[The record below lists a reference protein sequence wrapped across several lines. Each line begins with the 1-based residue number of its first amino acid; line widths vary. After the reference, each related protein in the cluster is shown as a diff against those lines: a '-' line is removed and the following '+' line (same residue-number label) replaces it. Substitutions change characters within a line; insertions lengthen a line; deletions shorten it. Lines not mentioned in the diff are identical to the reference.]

1 MFGHLLIAVIWIALA
16 MSLFLGVYALFRGQ
30 STKNYYLILMQTMIA
45 AFLFGY
51 ILELTSTN
59 VEEAYLG
66 LKIMDATSSFLSVF
80 VFFFVADFCNIKIRP
95 IVIKFLMLLV
105 PSFLTVLMWT
115 GDLHRLIYRGYYF
128 TLELNQHINFSPGI
142 LYFLTYLYPL
152 LCLALCLALLIYQMF
167 KWKNKYRKQLL
178 LLMICIAVPFLGDFF
193 YYITFLSGMNKYQM
207 YFTPFSLVIM
217 SFLLYLGVMRFNIFE
232 IISMATSTAMEHIKE
247 GFVLVDEHNNY
258 LYSNPAA
265 IGIVPGISA
274 VARGDSIFLAEDWPD
289 ELGDLKRE
297 SVEFS
302 VTAKEPKYFRASI
315 NPVFLKGENL
325 KAKII
330 LIADVTDSVNLMKEL
345 ESAAYIDSLTG
356 LYNRKHFLKLAT
368 VDIERAIRMNQ
379 TIYTG
384 MLDLDFFKKVND
396 TYGHAAGDL
405 ILKTTAGIIRQTI
418 RSYDLLGRFGG
429 EEFVLLFTD
438 LEPTEAF
445 TLMQRIRENMESS
458 ITVYEG
464 VEIRITCSIGFA
476 EFVKND
482 SLENAIKNADEA
494 LYIAKNSG
502 RNQVQLYCS
511 SS

>member
-1 MFGHLLIAVIWIALA
+1 MPAYLLITVIWISLAL
-16 MSLFLGVYALFRGQ
+16 SIFLGAYALFRGQ
-30 STKNYYLILMQTMIA
+30 STKKNYLILMQAMIST
-45 AFLFGY
+45 FLFGY
-51 ILELTSTN
+51 ILELISN
-59 VEEAYLG
+59 NKEEAYLG
-66 LKIMDATSSFLSVF
+66 LKIMDVSSSFLSVF
-80 VFFFVADFCNIKIRP
+80 VFFFVADFCNVKIRP
-95 IVIKFLMLLV
+95 VIIKILMLSV
-105 PSFLTVLMWT
+105 PSLLAVFMWT
-115 GDLHRLIYRGYYF
+115 GDLHLLIYRGCYF
-128 TLELNQHINFSPGI
+128 TLELNHHIDFSPGP
-142 LYFLTYLYPL
+142 LYFLTNLYPL
-152 LCLALCLALLIYQMF
+152 FCLVLCLALLIHQMF

-178 LLMICIAVPFLGDFF
+178 ILLICIAVPLLGDFF
-193 YYITFLSGMNKYQM
+193 YYIAFVSGMNKYQF

-217 SFLLYLGVMRFNIFE
+217 SFLLYLGIMRFNIFE

-247 GFVLVDEHNNY
+247 GFVLIDEHNNY

-265 IGIVPGISA
+265 IVIIPGISK
-274 VARGDSIFLAEDWPD
+274 VTRGDSIFLAEGWPD

-302 VTAKEPKYFRASI
+302 VKENGPKYFRASI
-315 NPVFLKGENL
+315 NPVFSKGQNL

-330 LIADVTDSVNLMKEL
+330 LIADITDSVNLMKEL

-405 ILKTTAGIIRQTI
+405 ILKATAGIIHNTI

-429 EEFVLLFTD
+429 EEFVLLCTD
-438 LEPTEAF
+438 LEPSEAF
-445 TLMQRIRENMESS
+445 TLMERIRENMEDS

-464 VEIRITCSIGFA
+464 VEIKITCSIGLAKFDR
-476 EFVKND
+476 ND
-482 SLENAIKNADEA
+482 SLESAIKNADEA
-494 LYIAKNSG
+494 LYVAKNSG
-502 RNQVQLYCS
+502 RNQVQLYRS
-511 SS
+511 PT